1 MNSGLFPKRINIT
14 PVIVTYQIIKI
25 VDDWGGGEGGSRRDQ
40 YEKSIYIC
48 NRNNYF
54 LLVNEEL

>member
-25 VDDWGGGEGGSRRDQ
+25 VDDWGGGRGGQEEISMRRA
-40 YEKSIYIC
+40 YIYATGTIIF
-48 NRNNYF
+48 YW
-54 LLVNEEL
+54 